1 MKPSGSEPSSSW
13 SSVPSAWSA
22 ANSRPSES
30 MQESSAATQIT
41 PGAIERS
48 SSGSAPMPSGNRLVT
63 ITKNSS
69 AVATSLRRRHA
80 TRRSR
85 TTMQRAASSIQV
97 DNLRGAHA
105 GVLMRREHHGP
116 AACHV
121 AVDQLLDQATRR
133 CVERGIRLV
142 EQPKGKRIADDQP
155 RQHRSPPLTLRQSL
169 HREIGQ
175 FERIEGLLY
184 LPRRDAK
191 PGEGAGDAQILRGG
205 EVVLHRGCV
214 ADVDQLLR
222 VLIAQAPDFRS
233 LPAHRAGGRRQQS
246 AENTQ
251 EARLAAAVGPGD
263 AQKLAAAQRDRQVA
277 EQCATAALA
286 TQMRC
291 LEVQFKSSA

>member
-1 MKPSGSEPSSSW
+1 MTPSGSELSSSC

-22 ANSRPSES
+22 ANRRPSES
-30 MQESSAATQIT
+30 MQDSSAATQIT
-41 PGAIERS
+41 PGAIERNR
-48 SSGSAPMPSGNRLVT
+48 SGSA
-63 ITKNSS
+63 
-69 AVATSLRRRHA
+69 
-80 TRRSR
+80 
-85 TTMQRAASSIQV
+85 
-97 DNLRGAHA
+97 
-105 GVLMRREHHGP
+105 
-116 AACHV
+116 
-121 AVDQLLDQATRR
+121 
-133 CVERGIRLV
+133 
-142 EQPKGKRIADDQP
+142 
-155 RQHRSPPLTLRQSL
+155 PLTLRQSL

-175 FERIEGLLY
+175 FEQIEGLLY

-277 EQCATAALA
+277 EQAPAAALA
-286 TQMRC
+286 RQIDS
-291 LEVQFKSSA
+291 L